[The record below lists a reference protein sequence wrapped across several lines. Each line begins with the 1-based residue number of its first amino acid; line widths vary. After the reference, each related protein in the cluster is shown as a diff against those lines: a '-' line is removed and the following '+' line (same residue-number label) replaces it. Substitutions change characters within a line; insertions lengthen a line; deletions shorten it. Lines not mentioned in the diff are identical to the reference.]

1 MVPGRCKWS
10 LVCPER
16 RNADPYAAK
25 VRSLPMCPTRL
36 SCLVTCRTASHE
48 AGSFSYSRVAS
59 TVISTLLRRA
69 LETGHPCSACFAASA
84 KAAKRESK
92 DGKNVITELK
102 AEGDK
107 SLGRYIYSYKRG
119 ILVRRHAS
127 RAIVT
132 AQASSTG
139 LAPAHT
145 SSVPLAS
152 WGTPVAGQ

>member
-1 MVPGRCKWS
+1 MSETQELYLGKKK
-10 LVCPER
+10 
-16 RNADPYAAK
+16 Y
-25 VRSLPMCPTRL
+25 
-36 SCLVTCRTASHE
+36 
-48 AGSFSYSRVAS
+48 
-59 TVISTLLRRA
+59 TVIGQRPIRHDGA
-69 LETGHPCSACFAASA
+69 DKVTGKAASA

-139 LAPAHT
+139 LASAHT
-145 SSVPLAS
+145 SNVPLAS